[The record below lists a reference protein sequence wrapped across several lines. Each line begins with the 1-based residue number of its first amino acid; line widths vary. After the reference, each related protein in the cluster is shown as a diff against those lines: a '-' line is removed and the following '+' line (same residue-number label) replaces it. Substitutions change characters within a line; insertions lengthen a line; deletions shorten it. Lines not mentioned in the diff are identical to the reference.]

1 MAKFTSVAA
10 FFRAAHNQRVV
21 SKVIGGYCTED
32 WPELV
37 KALKRQALCQGIPE
51 SAIEVTEDKFEVHSN
66 TGTNPFQ
73 MRPKLQRE
81 RKGIMVV
88 RSKDFQFFQDGKDAP
103 SYCDKKG
110 LKIEDDKLV
119 IDIVTFGGQKITYE
133 IEE

>member
-10 FFRAAHNQRVV
+10 FFRAANNQRVV

-37 KALKRQALCQGIPE
+37 ESLKQQALDKGFSE
-51 SAIEVTEDKFEVHSN
+51 SAIEVTEDKFEVH
-66 TGTNPFQ
+66 TGAGTNPYK

-81 RKGIMVV
+81 RKGTMVV

-103 SYCDKKG
+103 TYCDKKG

-119 IDIVTFGGQKITYE
+119 IETFGGQQITYE